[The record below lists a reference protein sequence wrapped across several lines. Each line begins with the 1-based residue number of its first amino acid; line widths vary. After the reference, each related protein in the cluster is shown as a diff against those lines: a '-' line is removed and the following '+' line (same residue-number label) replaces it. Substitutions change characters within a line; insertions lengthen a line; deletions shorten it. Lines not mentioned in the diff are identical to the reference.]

1 MSSCLEFEGKAVE
14 NAVQKASEELNIPR
28 DKLKYNVVSH
38 GSSGIFGLVGVK
50 KAKICVFLPDV
61 AEEKK
66 EDKDEKEQKEQKERP
81 ERNRPRR
88 KKNADDPTPKS
99 VSSLVNEAFND
110 NDAENIPPV
119 RNTEDK
125 TPADVTDNEG
135 DDDADESFAKISRPA
150 PKPYVPVDL
159 SHKAVVTGKEA
170 LQRIA
175 DFITTDAKVEVK
187 NGEDRLEF
195 DVQGGDTGVL
205 IGKRGQTLEA
215 IQYLIEKVV
224 NKHSEERIR
233 IQVDV
238 EGYLLTRKAN
248 LESLARRLA
257 DKARHSGKP
266 ATLGQMNAHDRRII
280 HLALKD
286 DSDVRT
292 QSMGDGFYR
301 KLVIFPKRKNFRR
314 KKTY

>member
-1 MSSCLEFEGKAVE
+1 MSSCLEFEGKTVD
-14 NAVQKASEELNIPR
+14 NAVQKASEELNTPK

-50 KAKICVFLPDV
+50 KAKICVFLPEV
-61 AEEKK
+61 AEE
-66 EDKDEKEQKEQKERP
+66 EKEHREPKERS
-81 ERNRPRR
+81 RQPRQR
-88 KKNADDPTPKS
+88 KNPDEQTAKS
-99 VSSLVNEAFND
+99 VSSLVKEAFSD
-110 NDAENIPPV
+110 TEEDVPV
-119 RNTEDK
+119 RDTRDKAAADLPEMDED
-125 TPADVTDNEG
+125 E
-135 DDDADESFAKISRPA
+135 DDSFAKSPRPA

-195 DVQGGDTGVL
+195 NVQGGDTGVL

-215 IQYLIEKVV
+215 IQYLIEKIV

-266 ATLGQMNAHDRRII
+266 STLGQMNAHDRRIV

-286 DSDVRT
+286 DNDVRT

-301 KLVIFPKRKNFRR
+301 KLVIFPKRKNFR
-314 KKTY
+314 KKKMY